1 MCVREIEG
9 LSFSRVC
16 SGKQHDL
23 NKVGLKLAK
32 YSCSIEH
39 GVMEIVS
46 LMVDPLETD
55 RFLCED

>member
-1 MCVREIEG
+1 MASSMIW
-9 LSFSRVC
+9 
-16 SGKQHDL
+16 

>member
-1 MCVREIEG
+1 MCVRETEVYLFLEFAVASSMIW
-9 LSFSRVC
+9 
-16 SGKQHDL
+16 

-46 LMVDPLETD
+46 LMVDPLEID
-55 RFLCED
+55 RFLCDD